1 MDEQASSTSPK
12 PEAMKV
18 YPTYI
23 AVIQSERPSSWVFIL
38 RKGSR
43 AEGLKSPGTSPGGSE
58 RIVPRYLKMHTR
70 LTYSSPAY
78 CATSVP
84 AGMPSKPSPSQP
96 ATPKVSSTDAATFTT
111 FTTRSV
117 HIELIES
124 CIPTNQPL
132 KLISKRVAGAAQMRM
147 LK

>member
-12 PEAMKV
+12 PDAINV
-18 YPTYI
+18 YPTYM
-23 AVIQSERPSSWVFIL
+23 AVMQRERPSSWVFIL

-43 AEGLKSPGTSPGGSE
+43 ADGLNSPGTSLKGSE
-58 RIVPRYLKMHTR
+58 RSVPRYLKMHTR
-70 LTYSSPAY
+70 VTYSRPAY

-117 HIELIES
+117 HIELTES
-124 CIPTNQPL
+124 CIPTNHPL
-132 KLISKRVAGAAQMRM
+132 KLISRRVAGAAQMRM